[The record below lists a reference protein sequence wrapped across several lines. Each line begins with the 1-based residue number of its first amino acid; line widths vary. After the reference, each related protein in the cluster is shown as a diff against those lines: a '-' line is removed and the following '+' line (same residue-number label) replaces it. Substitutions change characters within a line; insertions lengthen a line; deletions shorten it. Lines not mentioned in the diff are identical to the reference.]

1 MATRRAQNQKL
12 ALRADSGLSV
22 GQFYPLASTR
32 TILGRNLEAD
42 VPVDDTKVSRQHA
55 AIDQRN
61 GFYMLADLGSTNGTY
76 LNGRRVEQACFL
88 NAGDR
93 VRLGSTT
100 FVVELRE
107 KARQQMHKSWRE
119 PTMVLQGAL
128 NERNAAMNVADAS
141 MSTTLSVKTTKRK
154 ASAKS
159 AAAAHQAVAG
169 HVHATTSAGAMK
181 AVAVAQTATNSG
193 AIASTVKGGVAASS
207 EGIDRSALAKLKKK
221 VTTARAKQHVEL
233 SDDVHV
239 SSSFMNPSAR
249 PGMPVAPA
257 HHAKVAPHAKGAVHA
272 KAAMHAKPGVNFGM
286 KKHRTEAP
294 FEKFF
299 VSVAELDLPNRVRRL
314 GDLSERQ
321 VVYGR
326 WIAAAT
332 CVGLTIAAI
341 ATRL

>member
-107 KARQQMHKSWRE
+107 KARQAMHKSWRE

-128 NERNAAMNVADAS
+128 NERNAAMNVADAP
-141 MSTTLSVKTTKRK
+141 MPTTLSVKTTKRK
-154 ASAKS
+154 A
-159 AAAAHQAVAG
+159 AAGKAAV
-169 HVHATTSAGAMK
+169 SAGAAK
-181 AVAVAQTATNSG
+181 AAAVAQTATNSG
-193 AIASTVKGGVAASS
+193 VAGVNSAVMASS
-207 EGIDRSALAKLKKK
+207 EGIDRSALAKLKRK
-221 VTTARAKQHVEL
+221 VTTARAKKHVEL

-239 SSSFMNPSAR
+239 SSSFANPSAR
-249 PGMPVAPA
+249 PGMPAAPA
-257 HHAKVAPHAKGAVHA
+257 HHAKVHAKVASHSQGAVHA
-272 KAAMHAKPGVNFGM
+272 KSAMHAKPGVNFGM